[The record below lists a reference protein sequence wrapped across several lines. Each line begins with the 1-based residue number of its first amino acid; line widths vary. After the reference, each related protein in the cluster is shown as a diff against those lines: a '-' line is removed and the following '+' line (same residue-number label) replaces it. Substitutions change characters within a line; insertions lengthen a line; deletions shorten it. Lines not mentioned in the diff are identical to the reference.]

1 MSYDVLVIGGGPGG
15 QLRHSGIVE
24 DRGSAPGDG
33 AVRTGAEYGSRC
45 LGHLTDAPG
54 GVLPQTVLQSA
65 DGPLQHYLVRD
76 DVILVAPLDPADGQ
90 DQGASGA
97 DLPGGDGLEG
107 QNDVGGRIDGV
118 YPFFRGGAMAAAP
131 PDPDGELVK
140 GRHAAA
146 GGGNHGAAGDVG
158 PQQGADMEAEDGVH
172 SIQRSLLQHD
182 FGSLTLLLGRLEEEA
197 DGAPELLP
205 VFLQDLG
212 GPHEHGGVGIMP
224 AGVHYMRDL

>member
-1 MSYDVLVIGGGPGG
+1 MVPSSTTS
-15 QLRHSGIVE
+15 SGMMLYWSPPWIL
-24 DRGSAPGDG
+24 PM
-33 AVRTGAEYGSRC
+33 VRTRERAALISRVVM
-45 LGHLTDAPG
+45 AW
-54 GVLPQTVLQSA
+54 
-65 DGPLQHYLVRD
+65 RD
-76 DVILVAPLDPADGQ
+76 RTMW
-90 DQGASGA
+90 
-97 DLPGGDGLEG
+97 
-107 QNDVGGRIDGV
+107 GGRIDGV

-131 PDPDGELVK
+131 PNPDGELVK

-172 SIQRSLLQHD
+172 SIQRSLLQYD

-212 GPHEHGGVGIMP
+212 RAPMSMVAWASCPQACITPGRREEKGSPVSSWMGRASMSARRAPFDQAGRPGWRQSGRCPGESGRGDTQAVQMGGETG
-224 AGVHYMRDL
+224 GGLG

>member
-1 MSYDVLVIGGGPGG
+1 MCI
-15 QLRHSGIVE
+15 
-24 DRGSAPGDG
+24 
-33 AVRTGAEYGSRC
+33 
-45 LGHLTDAPG
+45 
-54 GVLPQTVLQSA
+54 
-65 DGPLQHYLVRD
+65 RD
-76 DVILVAPLDPADGQ
+76 
-90 DQGASGA
+90 S
-97 DLPGGDGLEG
+97 
-107 QNDVGGRIDGV
+107 GRIDGV

-131 PDPDGELVK
+131 PNPDGELVK

-172 SIQRSLLQHD
+172 SVQRPLLQHD

-212 GPHEHGGVGIMP
+212 GPHEPVSYTHLDVYKRQASASSSRSAEPETRHRFSSSWMISCSAWGSNSS
-224 AGVHYMRDL
+224 